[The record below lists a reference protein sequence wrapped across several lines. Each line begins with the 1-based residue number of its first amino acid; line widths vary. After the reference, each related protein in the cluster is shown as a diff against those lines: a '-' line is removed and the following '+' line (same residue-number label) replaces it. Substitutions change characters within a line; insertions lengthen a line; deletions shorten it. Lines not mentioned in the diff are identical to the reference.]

1 MVGLASTDEAAGIPG
16 VGERRNLELGTAG
29 CSGIHARDANQ
40 RIRKQIMYPVETTIF
55 IKNRANYD
63 KKNI

>member
-29 CSGIHARDANQ
+29 CSGIHAKDANQ
-40 RIRKQIMYPVETTIF
+40 RIRKQIMYHVETTIF
-55 IKNRANYD
+55 IKTHETYD
-63 KKNI
+63 KKII